1 MSALFL
7 LPGLLAVS
15 PISGTVS
22 AEISLW
28 TATCPGLSHST
39 GPSDCGIPT
48 AIATAPATA
57 KVELVKVYQ
66 PGQAG
71 NSASAF
77 DFTQSGQS
85 VASGKL
91 TIFSVFPYASE
102 NLPPYIQVRF
112 EMITPVRAV
121 CLQSVRWKEDQMEI
135 PPVICSA
142 FSIPPGS
149 DDGTQWGMTT
159 LFSVAPVAN
168 GP

>member
-1 MSALFL
+1 MEALFL
-7 LPGLLAVS
+7 LPALLAAS
-15 PISGTVS
+15 PINGTVS

-28 TATCPGLSHST
+28 SATCPGLSHST

-48 AIATAPATA
+48 AIAAPPATA

-71 NSASAF
+71 NNAEAF
-77 DFTQSGQS
+77 EFSQAGQS

-91 TIFSVFPYASE
+91 TIFSVFPYENE

-112 EMITPVRAV
+112 EMIKPVRAV

-142 FSIPPGS
+142 FFIPGGA

-159 LFSVAPVAN
+159 VFTLSNDP
-168 GP
+168 